1 MKKLN
6 YYIVYHSTI
15 EESFTDSIPNDTRIF
30 TKVGF
35 SESKIRKELQ
45 KLELNSLPNY
55 FQLSQ
60 SYGEGQVLFNLFLN
74 PQVYTQSEYIGFGQ
88 YDIQLLV
95 PYKNFENYIKPNNL
109 LAFEYSTLRQDYNQ
123 RILMDLNQRNKLCG
137 EGYNCYNQ
145 IIKDYNYFFKTNH
158 KLEDHWHKEI
168 ALCSAFI
175 IKTEIYTKLMN
186 WLYVMILSNKWNWF
200 DENNQHRIQAG
211 LFERHCAVFLML
223 ENLNYIRIPTI
234 HHGTPEFKQYIK
246 TKYLEINDKSN
257 YY

>member
-15 EESFTDSIPNDTRIF
+15 EESFFESMPNDIKIF
-30 TKVGF
+30 TKVGPQK
-35 SESKIRKELQ
+35 SKINKKFQ

-60 SYGEGQVLFNLFLN
+60 SYAEGEVLFNLFLN
-74 PQVYTQSEYIGFGQ
+74 PQIYNQSEYIGFGQ
-88 YDIQLLV
+88 YDIQLKTK
-95 PYKNFENYIKPNNL
+95 YDYFKDYIKPNNL
-109 LAFEYSTLRQDYNQ
+109 IAFEHATLIQDYNQ
-123 RILMDLNQRNKLCG
+123 NILMDLNQRNKLCG

-158 KLEDHWHKEI
+158 KLEDYWGREI

-186 WLYVMILSNKWNWF
+186 WLTVIILSNKLNWF
-200 DENNQHRIQAG
+200 DEHNQHRIQAG
-211 LFERHCAVFLML
+211 FFERYCALFLML
-223 ENLNYIRIPTI
+223 ENLNYIRIPNI
-234 HHGTPEFKQYIK
+234 HHGTSDFKKYIN
-246 TKYLEINDKSN
+246 TKYLEINDNLS
-257 YY
+257 YH